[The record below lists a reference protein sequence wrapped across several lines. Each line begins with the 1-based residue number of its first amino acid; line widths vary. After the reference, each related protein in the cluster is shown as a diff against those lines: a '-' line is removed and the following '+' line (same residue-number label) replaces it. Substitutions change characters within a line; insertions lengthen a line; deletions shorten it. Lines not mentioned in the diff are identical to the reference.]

1 MTAQILV
8 VFQIR
13 RFFMIFS
20 EIFTKKLDV
29 KKFQNFEDLNLV
41 SLIFEISEFKFW
53 NFKFAK
59 SKFLSLRIRFSLG
72 SNSPQ
77 PKFKTSLAL

>member
-1 MTAQILV
+1 MT
-8 VFQIR
+8 
-13 RFFMIFS
+13 FFYDFLRN
-20 EIFTKKLDV
+20 FHKKLDV

-59 SKFLSLRIRFSLG
+59 SKFLSRRIRFSLG
-72 SNSPQ
+72 SNSAQ
-77 PKFKTSLAL
+77 PKFKTSVAL